1 MSVIESEDYD
11 EFVTSTIVHD
21 VDKCTRLRLC
31 GAARLD
37 FDDIHD
43 TYFEGA
49 LEIQVLA
56 VR

>member
-1 MSVIESEDYD
+1 MYVVSVIESEDYD

-21 VDKCTRLRLC
+21 VDKYTRSRLC

-43 TYFEGA
+43 
-49 LEIQVLA
+49 VLRNA
-56 VR
+56 RLKFK

>member
-21 VDKCTRLRLC
+21 VDKYTRSLLC

-43 TYFEGA
+43 VFRNARLKFKY
-49 LEIQVLA
+49 
-56 VR
+56 